1 MKNVFSQEE
10 IFKML
15 FNQKYLNNSVF
26 LKYFQEIESFKN
38 DIKNHIRRLV
48 GVRDFESMTIDYNYL
63 VNLFS
68 QKELWTEEEIDDV
81 MKEVVEATKVNI
93 IRGLFYIL

>member
-15 FNQKYLNNSVF
+15 FNKEHLNNSVF
-26 LKYFQEIESFKN
+26 VKYFEEIENFKK
-38 DIKNHIRRLV
+38 DIKTHIRRLV

-63 VNLFS
+63 ISIFS
-68 QKELWTEEEIDDV
+68 QKELWTEEEIDNT
-81 MKEVVEATKVNI
+81 MKEIVEATKVNI

>member
-1 MKNVFSQEE
+1 MENAFSQEK

-15 FNQKYLNNSVF
+15 FNQEYSNISIFV
-26 LKYFQEIESFKN
+26 KYFEEVENFKR
-38 DIKNHIRRLV
+38 DIKKHINRLEN
-48 GVRDFESMTIDYNYL
+48 VRDFESMTIDYNYL
-63 VNLFS
+63 INLFS
-68 QKELWTEEEIDDV
+68 QKESWTEEEIDNI

>member
-1 MKNVFSQEE
+1 MKKELSQEK

-15 FNQKYLNNSVF
+15 FNQENLKDSIFV
-26 LKYFQEIESFKN
+26 KYFEEVENFKR
-38 DIKNHIRRLV
+38 DIKKHIKRLEN
-48 GVRDFESMTIDYNYL
+48 VRDFESMTIDYNHL
-63 VNLFS
+63 ISLFS
-68 QKELWTEEEIDDV
+68 QKEFWTEEEIDGI

>member
-15 FNQKYLNNSVF
+15 FNQEHLNNSVF
-26 LKYFQEIESFKN
+26 VKYFQEIESFKN

-48 GVRDFESMTIDYNYL
+48 GVKDFESMTIDYNYL
-63 VNLFS
+63 INLFS
-68 QKELWTEEEIDDV
+68 QKEFWTEEEVDRV
-81 MKEVVEATKVNI
+81 MNEVMEATKINI
-93 IRGLFYIL
+93 IRGLYYIL